1 MAKKSNTITVN
12 DTPISVVLSSDMNN
26 YICIT
31 DMIRAQE
38 GGDMERTNVVIQ
50 NWMRLKDTIE
60 FLGFWEQLSNPNFN
74 CIEFEAIKSSAGTN
88 RFILTAKEWCSRT
101 GAIGIISKAG
111 RYGGT
116 YAHKDIAYNFGMWLS
131 PQVNL
136 LVIKEI
142 QRLEAAM
149 NNPLLQQWDIKRILA
164 KTNYTIHTDAIKNTI
179 LPTIS
184 VEKKKE
190 SIIYASEAD
199 LLNIVLFGCTA
210 KDWQETNPEL
220 AGKMNIRDTASI
232 NELLVLSNLESY
244 NAEMIRRGKSRQER
258 FELLMEMRN
267 QQLKVLQQANA
278 DFNFKKLSGN
288 DPKMIEG

>member
-60 FLGFWEQLSNPNFN
+60 FLGFWEQLSNPKFN
-74 CIEFEAIKSSAGTN
+74 CIEFEAIKASAGTN
-88 RFILTAKEWCSRT
+88 RFILTAKEWCSR
-101 GAIGIISKAG
+101 
-111 RYGGT
+111 
-116 YAHKDIAYNFGMWLS
+116 
-131 PQVNL
+131 
-136 LVIKEI
+136 
-142 QRLEAAM
+142 
-149 NNPLLQQWDIKRILA
+149 
-164 KTNYTIHTDAIKNTI
+164 TDAIKNTI

-199 LLNIVLFGCTA
+199 LLNIVLFGG
-210 KDWQETNPEL
+210 L
-220 AGKMNIRDTASI
+220 
-232 NELLVLSNLESY
+232 
-244 NAEMIRRGKSRQER
+244 
-258 FELLMEMRN
+258 
-267 QQLKVLQQANA
+267 
-278 DFNFKKLSGN
+278 
-288 DPKMIEG
+288 

>member
-60 FLGFWEQLSNPNFN
+60 FLRFWEQLSNPNFN
-74 CIEFEAIKSSAGTN
+74 CIEFEAIKASAGTN

-116 YAHKDIAYNFGMWLS
+116 YAHKDIAYNFG
-131 PQVNL
+131 Q
-136 LVIKEI
+136 
-142 QRLEAAM
+142 
-149 NNPLLQQWDIKRILA
+149 
-164 KTNYTIHTDAIKNTI
+164 
-179 LPTIS
+179 
-184 VEKKKE
+184 
-190 SIIYASEAD
+190 
-199 LLNIVLFGCTA
+199 
-210 KDWQETNPEL
+210 
-220 AGKMNIRDTASI
+220 
-232 NELLVLSNLESY
+232 
-244 NAEMIRRGKSRQER
+244 
-258 FELLMEMRN
+258 
-267 QQLKVLQQANA
+267 
-278 DFNFKKLSGN
+278 
-288 DPKMIEG
+288 

>member
-74 CIEFEAIKSSAGTN
+74 CIEFEAIKASAGTN
-88 RFILTAKEWCSRT
+88 RFILTAKEWCSR
-101 GAIGIISKAG
+101 
-111 RYGGT
+111 
-116 YAHKDIAYNFGMWLS
+116 
-131 PQVNL
+131 
-136 LVIKEI
+136 
-142 QRLEAAM
+142 
-149 NNPLLQQWDIKRILA
+149 
-164 KTNYTIHTDAIKNTI
+164 TDAIKNTI

-210 KDWQETNPEL
+210 KDWQEANPEL

-244 NAEMIRRGKSRQER
+244 NAEMIRQGKSRQER